1 MKPMILVLLFNAE
14 SRAIEIK
21 PVRGIDDVIAKY
33 SFDNFFKTKVDMYM
47 SLIILTQNDSY
58 NFHAIILLC

>member
-1 MKPMILVLLFNAE
+1 MKPMIMVQLFDAE
-14 SRAIEIK
+14 SHAIEIK

-33 SFDNFFKTKVDMYM
+33 FLTNLSKKMDM

-58 NFHAIILLC
+58 NFHAIILRC